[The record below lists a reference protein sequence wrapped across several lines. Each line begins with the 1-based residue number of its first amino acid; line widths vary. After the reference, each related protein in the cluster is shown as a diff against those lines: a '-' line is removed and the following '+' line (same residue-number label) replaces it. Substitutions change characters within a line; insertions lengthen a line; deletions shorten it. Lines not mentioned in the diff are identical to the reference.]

1 LKLEDT
7 INNRIRKILTNGTIV
22 TVAGTGVG
30 GFNFDGILATDAK
43 LNHPIS
49 LAVDANDIVY
59 FTDTNNQRI
68 RVILENGNIST
79 VIGTGVGGFNGDY
92 LSPNNTSCIRDPLY
106 SSGDCTKL
114 NNPQNIAFDPS
125 GNLYFAGKSF

>member
-1 LKLEDT
+1 MKLEDT

-92 LSPNNTSCIRDPLY
+92 LSPNNT
-106 SSGDCTKL
+106 KL